1 MLKEYTKLIKVT
13 LLVLISV
20 LLFGGGYK
28 YASLKYELKE
38 SEQLAQVRKDLA
50 DLQAKYKLKE
60 DAVKNDHKDI
70 DNTDSAEVLALQNTI
85 VANESVN
92 SQLRAEIAKYKSM
105 SKSTGS
111 TGVNREFAAVATD
124 AIVYADLF
132 GRANDTA
139 TELAYIATEAYR
151 RGRNCEM
158 KYDAVYQQYQF

>member
-1 MLKEYTKLIKVT
+1 MGLIKLT

-28 YASLKYELKE
+28 YSSMKWELKE
-38 SEQLAQVRKDLA
+38 SEQLIEARKQLA
-50 DLQAKYKLKE
+50 DLQAKYDLKE
-60 DAVKNDHKDI
+60 DKVQNDHKDI
-70 DNTDSAEVLALQNTI
+70 DNSDSTQVLALQSTI
-85 VANESVN
+85 ATNESIN
-92 SQLRAEIAKYKSM
+92 SKLRAEIAKYKSM
-105 SKSTGS
+105 PKASGS

>member
-1 MLKEYTKLIKVT
+1 MGLIKLI
-13 LLVLISV
+13 LLALISV

-28 YASLKYELKE
+28 YSSMKWELKE
-38 SEQLAQVRKDLA
+38 SEQLIDVRKQLA
-50 DLQAKYKLKE
+50 DLQAKYDLKE
-60 DAVKNDHKDI
+60 DTVQNEHKDI
-70 DNTDSAEVLALQNTI
+70 DNNDSAQILALQSTI
-85 VANESVN
+85 AANESIN
-92 SQLRAEIAKYKSM
+92 SKLRAEIAKYKSM